1 MKEKETASRKEEEQT
16 EHSRGERTSPG
27 GEQPHVEETEHPV
40 PGVKHEKE
48 PDAENMMPAQ
58 DRPGTF

>member
-1 MKEKETASRKEEEQT
+1 MREDETASRKEEERT
-16 EHSRGERTSPG
+16 GPWGERAPHG
-27 GEQPHVEETEHPV
+27 GEQSHAEETEHPA

-48 PDAENMMPAQ
+48 PDAENIMPAQ